1 MILLI
6 SILAILFGLA
16 AWMGFRQLFRL
27 ELLNQQI
34 VINSFMTVM
43 GVLTVMTI
51 ANWMGILTQQ
61 IAANLTMGIYTVA
74 AGFFSGYGLKLIS
87 FRNTSG
93 YTEYV
98 YRSFWTDIAP
108 NLIAVILVAFGIY
121 RTGLLTLG
129 PFTGIGI
136 TSGISLIAFG
146 FWGWTIRV
154 VPEFRNNGLL
164 FLDQYI
170 DWEKLVSYTWTEEE
184 TIEIDYLTDGQ
195 KLTSFSTYIPEE
207 DRLIIERILGK
218 KLKENEEQRTDEL
231 METNQK

>member
-1 MILLI
+1 
-6 SILAILFGLA
+6 
-16 AWMGFRQLFRL
+16 
-27 ELLNQQI
+27 
-34 VINSFMTVM
+34 MTVM

-207 DRLIIERILGK
+207 DRLFIERILGK
-218 KLKENEEQRTDEL
+218 KMKENEEKRTEKL

>member
-1 MILLI
+1 
-6 SILAILFGLA
+6 
-16 AWMGFRQLFRL
+16 
-27 ELLNQQI
+27 
-34 VINSFMTVM
+34 MTVM